1 MILELR
7 KSELLAAALPHVVFD
22 GWSQACFEKAIEDL
36 DMDGSIALAIAPG
49 GAVDL
54 AVAFHEA
61 GDQKMRRDYA
71 DAITDG
77 LKVRAKVTLAV
88 RLRLEAG
95 ADKEIVR
102 RGSSLFALPNH
113 AAQGAKLIWGTADA
127 IWDAIGDTSDDV
139 NWYTKRV
146 ILSAVYA
153 STVLFW
159 LGDDSLNSESTWE
172 FLDRRIENV
181 MQIEVFKSRFKANEP
196 LSAMMSGPL
205 KILEKLKRPVVRGDL
220 PGGAPKPRV

>member
-22 GWSQACFEKAIEDL
+22 GWSQACFEKAIKDL
-36 DMDGSIALAIAPG
+36 GMDRSIALAIAPG

-61 GDQKMRRDYA
+61 GDQKMRRDYS

-88 RLRLEAG
+88 RLRLEVG

-113 AAQGAKLIWGTADA
+113 AAQGTKLIWGTADE
-127 IWDAIGDTSDDV
+127 IWNALGDTSNDV

-159 LGDDSLNSESTWE
+159 LGDDSLNSESTWK

>member
-36 DMDGSIALAIAPG
+36 GMDRSIALAIAPG

-71 DAITDG
+71 NAITDG
-77 LKVRAKVTLAV
+77 MKVRAKVKLAV

-113 AAQGAKLIWGTADA
+113 AAQGAKLIWGTADE
-127 IWDAIGDTSDDV
+127 IWNALGDTSDDV

-181 MQIEVFKSRFKANEP
+181 MQIEVFKSRIKANEP
-196 LSAMMSGPL
+196 LNAMMSGPL
-205 KILEKLKRPVVRGDL
+205 RILEKLKRPVVRGDL

>member
-36 DMDGSIALAIAPG
+36 GMDRSIALAVAPG

-88 RLRLEAG
+88 RLRLESG

-113 AAQGAKLIWGTADA
+113 AAQGAKLIWGTADE
-127 IWDAIGDTSDDV
+127 IWNALGDTSDDV

-159 LGDDSLNSESTWE
+159 LGDDSVNSESTWE

-181 MQIEVFKSRFKANEP
+181 MQIEVFKSRIKANEP
-196 LSAMMSGPL
+196 LSTMMSGPL

>member
-36 DMDGSIALAIAPG
+36 GMDRSIALAIAPG

-113 AAQGAKLIWGTADA
+113 AAQGAKLIWGTADE
-127 IWDAIGDTSDDV
+127 IWNALGDTSDDV

-181 MQIEVFKSRFKANEP
+181 MQIEVFKSRIKANEP
-196 LSAMMSGPL
+196 LSTMMAGSL

>member
-36 DMDGSIALAIAPG
+36 GMDRSIALAIAPG

-71 DAITDG
+71 NAITDG
-77 LKVRAKVTLAV
+77 MKVRAKVTLAV

-113 AAQGAKLIWGTADA
+113 AAQGAKLIWGTADE
-127 IWDAIGDTSDDV
+127 IWNALGDTSDDV

-181 MQIEVFKSRFKANEP
+181 MHIEVFKNRIKANEP
-196 LSAMMSGPL
+196 LNAMMSGPL
-205 KILEKLKRPVVRGDL
+205 RILEKLKRPVVRGDL

>member
-36 DMDGSIALAIAPG
+36 GMDRSIALAIAPG

-71 DAITDG
+71 DAITDD

-102 RGSSLFALPNH
+102 RGSSLFTLPNH
-113 AAQGAKLIWGTADA
+113 AR
-127 IWDAIGDTSDDV
+127 
-139 NWYTKRV
+139 RV
-146 ILSAVYA
+146 PS
-153 STVLFW
+153 
-159 LGDDSLNSESTWE
+159 
-172 FLDRRIENV
+172 
-181 MQIEVFKSRFKANEP
+181 
-196 LSAMMSGPL
+196 
-205 KILEKLKRPVVRGDL
+205 
-220 PGGAPKPRV
+220 

>member
-36 DMDGSIALAIAPG
+36 GMDRSIALVIAPG

-113 AAQGAKLIWGTADA
+113 AAQGAKLIWGTADE
-127 IWDAIGDTSDDV
+127 IWNALGDTSDDV

-181 MQIEVFKSRFKANEP
+181 MQIEVFKSRIKANEP

>member
-36 DMDGSIALAIAPG
+36 GMDRSIALAIAPG

-61 GDQKMRRDYA
+61 GDQKMRRDYS

-88 RLRLEAG
+88 RLRLEVG

-113 AAQGAKLIWGTADA
+113 AAQGAKLIWGTADE
-127 IWDAIGDTSDDV
+127 IWNALGDTSNDV

-159 LGDDSLNSESTWE
+159 LGDDSLNSESTWK

>member
-36 DMDGSIALAIAPG
+36 GMDRSIALAIAPG

-71 DAITDG
+71 NAITDG
-77 LKVRAKVTLAV
+77 MKVRAKVTLAV

-95 ADKEIVR
+95 TDKEIVR

-113 AAQGAKLIWGTADA
+113 AAQGAKLIWGTADE
-127 IWDAIGDTSDDV
+127 IWNALGDTSDDV

-181 MQIEVFKSRFKANEP
+181 MHIEVFKNRIKANEP
-196 LSAMMSGPL
+196 LNAMMSGPL
-205 KILEKLKRPVVRGDL
+205 RILEKLKRPGVRGDL
-220 PGGAPKPRV
+220 PGGASKPRV